1 MFLFGCSFFSQWI
14 RLPTVRTTYVT
25 KCLWFLLK
33 LCHWFY
39 RISFLSCASYEA
51 VWFQI
56 LNTCKNLTEH
66 RMKFSGSAWK
76 MMHFLSGVTLYVCF
90 STFTWLCII
99 FFFFVTDNLSLWQFF
114 RFVFLFS
121 CSLCMFWQITSSAV
135 ELSSN
140 VLFGARF
147 DQKKTARQKCHI
159 FWYIIRI

>member
-1 MFLFGCSFFSQWI
+1 MFLFGCCFFLQWI
-14 RLPTVRTTYVT
+14 RLLMVRTTYVT

-39 RISFLSCASYEA
+39 RLSFLSCASYEA

-90 STFTWLCII
+90 RLLPDFAL
-99 FFFFVTDNLSLWQFF
+99 FFFSSSPTICHSGS
-114 RFVFLFS
+114 FLFCFS
-121 CSLCMFWQITSSAV
+121 FLLLSMYVLTNYIFCSGTFIKCIVWCTFW
-135 ELSSN
+135 
-140 VLFGARF
+140 
-147 DQKKTARQKCHI
+147 QKKTALQKCHI